1 MTKVEKLDEFLKR
14 IGIELLPFQR
24 EILSQMTDGN
34 KIYICYPPNV
44 GRTNTILHLREVK
57 TMPNF
62 IFDPKLDEWHS
73 FCDWIEE
80 LPYSELITG
89 GATNE

>member
-24 EILSQMTDGN
+24 EILSRMTDGN

-44 GRTNTILHLREVK
+44 GRTNTILLMRALE
-57 TMPNF
+57 T
-62 IFDPKLDEWHS
+62 IFERGENDA
-73 FCDWIEE
+73 E
-80 LPYSELITG
+80 LHI
-89 GATNE
+89 

>member
-44 GRTNTILHLREVK
+44 GRTNTILLMRALE
-57 TMPNF
+57 T
-62 IFDPKLDEWHS
+62 IFERGENDA
-73 FCDWIEE
+73 E
-80 LPYSELITG
+80 LHIWTL
-89 GATNE
+89 A

>member
-44 GRTNTILHLREVK
+44 GRTNTILLMRALG
-57 TMPNF
+57 T
-62 IFDPKLDEWHS
+62 IFERGENDA
-73 FCDWIEE
+73 E
-80 LPYSELITG
+80 LHI
-89 GATNE
+89 

>member
-44 GRTNTILHLREVK
+44 GRTNTILLMRALE
-57 TMPNF
+57 T
-62 IFDPKLDEWHS
+62 IFERGENDV
-73 FCDWIEE
+73 E
-80 LPYSELITG
+80 LHI
-89 GATNE
+89 

>member
-1 MTKVEKLDEFLKR
+1 MPIFEENMGCESSMTKVEKLDEFLKR

-44 GRTNTILHLREVK
+44 GRTNTILLMRALE
-57 TMPNF
+57 T
-62 IFDPKLDEWHS
+62 IFERGENDA
-73 FCDWIEE
+73 E
-80 LPYSELITG
+80 LHI
-89 GATNE
+89 

>member
-44 GRTNTILHLREVK
+44 DRTNTILLMRALE
-57 TMPNF
+57 T
-62 IFDPKLDEWHS
+62 IFERGENDA
-73 FCDWIEE
+73 E
-80 LPYSELITG
+80 LHI
-89 GATNE
+89 

>member
-1 MTKVEKLDEFLKR
+1 MPIFEENRGCESSMTKVEKLDEFLKR

-44 GRTNTILHLREVK
+44 GRTNTILLMRALE
-57 TMPNF
+57 T
-62 IFDPKLDEWHS
+62 IFERGENDA
-73 FCDWIEE
+73 E
-80 LPYSELITG
+80 LHI
-89 GATNE
+89 